1 MKLLP
6 DHIDHYIEALAKTG
20 LSPATIER
28 KTSSLRKFSQW
39 AAEKGYLSPSNGAEV
54 ARPNS
59 EVLRS
64 VGSPLAPPAPSAK
77 NLNLSDFPA
86 PEMPSQ
92 STDTVV
98 VSASSNA
105 PIAAD
110 YNPTIF
116 PSKPTDDDKKKKKK
130 RAAVFLAI
138 GGATLILALLL
149 LNRQAIVFRLVGIF
163 AKPGPEQQQI
173 ILQPSPTPSK
183 AIKTD
188 QPGLPPEASAKAG
201 PIVATSNE
209 PWIVFFKGIV
219 TGAAGQP
226 ATQNGSLQ
234 FSLYQEPTGGS
245 ALWTS
250 KVWQLS
256 PNEAGN
262 FIARLGDTT
271 QQDSPIPQDLFFQH
285 EYLYL
290 GIKYTDSRNLAS
302 DSGNQS
308 VKLDQVP

>member
-77 NLNLSDFPA
+77 NLNLSDLPA

-92 STDTVV
+92 STDTVI

-110 YNPTIF
+110 YNHI
-116 PSKPTDDDKKKKKK
+116 
-130 RAAVFLAI
+130 R
-138 GGATLILALLL
+138 
-149 LNRQAIVFRLVGIF
+149 
-163 AKPGPEQQQI
+163 
-173 ILQPSPTPSK
+173 
-183 AIKTD
+183 
-188 QPGLPPEASAKAG
+188 
-201 PIVATSNE
+201 
-209 PWIVFFKGIV
+209 
-219 TGAAGQP
+219 
-226 ATQNGSLQ
+226 
-234 FSLYQEPTGGS
+234 
-245 ALWTS
+245 
-250 KVWQLS
+250 
-256 PNEAGN
+256 
-262 FIARLGDTT
+262 
-271 QQDSPIPQDLFFQH
+271 
-285 EYLYL
+285 
-290 GIKYTDSRNLAS
+290 
-302 DSGNQS
+302 
-308 VKLDQVP
+308 